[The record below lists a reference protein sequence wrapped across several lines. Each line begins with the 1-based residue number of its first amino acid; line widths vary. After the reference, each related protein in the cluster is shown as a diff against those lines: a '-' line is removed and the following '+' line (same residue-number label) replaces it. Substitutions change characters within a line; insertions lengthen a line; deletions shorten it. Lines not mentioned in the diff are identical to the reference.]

1 MIKRK
6 FADRPDWTRVLEK
19 RFSLTYIDNKEL
31 EGYLAIT
38 YIDKVNEPLVLD
50 VAYKNLCLADNGYI
64 WTQYF
69 PKACNYSVTTMFNE
83 KQEIIQ
89 LYFDV
94 CNGNMVSPSGIPYYD
109 DLYLDVV
116 LLSTG
121 EVLLFD
127 EDELEEAL
135 GNNDIA
141 KEQYDLAYFEAK
153 KLIKYI
159 ENNKNELLGVSKKYL
174 DYMIS
179 LK

>member
-1 MIKRK
+1 
-6 FADRPDWTRVLEK
+6 
-19 RFSLTYIDNKEL
+19 
-31 EGYLAIT
+31 
-38 YIDKVNEPLVLD
+38 
-50 VAYKNLCLADNGYI
+50 
-64 WTQYF
+64 
-69 PKACNYSVTTMFNE
+69 MFNE

-94 CNGNMVSPSGIPYYD
+94 CDGNMVSPSGIPYYD

-141 KEQYDLAYFEAK
+141 KEQYDLACFEAK
-153 KLIKYI
+153 KLIKYT
-159 ENNKNELLGVSKKYL
+159 ENNKNKLLGLSKKYL
-174 DYMIS
+174 NYMIS

>member
-1 MIKRK
+1 MMKRK
-6 FADRPDWTRVLEK
+6 CAHRPDWTRVLER
-19 RFSLTYIDNKEL
+19 RFNLTYIDNKEL
-31 EGYLAIT
+31 DGHLSIT

-50 VAYKNLCLADNGYI
+50 VSYKNLCLADNGYI

-69 PKACNYSVTTMFNE
+69 PKACNYSSTAMFNE
-83 KQEIIQ
+83 RQEIIQ

-94 CNGNMVSPSGIPYYD
+94 CDGNMVSPSGMPYYD

-135 GNNDIA
+135 DNNDIK

-159 ENNKNELLGVSKKYL
+159 ENNKSELLSLNKKYL

>member
-1 MIKRK
+1 MMKRK
-6 FADRPDWTRVLEK
+6 FADRPDWTRVIER
-19 RFSLTYIDNKEL
+19 RFNLTYLDNKEIQ
-31 EGYLAIT
+31 GYLSIT

-50 VAYKNLCLADNGYI
+50 VAYRNLCLADNGYI

-69 PKACNYSVTTMFNE
+69 PKDLNYSLTTMFNE
-83 KQEIIQ
+83 RQRIIQ

-94 CNGNMVSPSGIPYYD
+94 CNGNMVSPSGMPYYD

-116 LLSTG
+116 LLPTG

-127 EDELEEAL
+127 EDELEQAL
-135 GNNDIA
+135 ESNDIT

-153 KLIKYI
+153 KLIKYL
-159 ENNKNELLGVSKKYL
+159 ENNKSELLRLSKKYL
-174 DYMIS
+174 DYMIA